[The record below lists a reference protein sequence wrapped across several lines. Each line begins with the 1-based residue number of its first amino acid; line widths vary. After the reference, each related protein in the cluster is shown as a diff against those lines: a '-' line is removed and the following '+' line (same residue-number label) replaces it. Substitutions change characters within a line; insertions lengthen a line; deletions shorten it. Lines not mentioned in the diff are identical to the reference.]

1 MTTNQEGRQAA
12 IRASTG
18 TTGQAVEDWHALFD
32 DAGIA
37 AGSFNERMLAWIN
50 AELGTS
56 YTNLNGAMWAYADNA
71 GYDRWNAMA
80 TLVLAVAGAEELA
93 GDEAN
98 ALALDFTDDY
108 YQSSTGFYG
117 SAYILDAATPA
128 NDTNTSPVTAAS
140 SLLTYTSPSPKLT
153 LGPDGTY
160 RYQAHNLYLN
170 SASPANQSI
179 TVVSGASY
187 AVTITGSVSVT
198 ASGAATGTWTA
209 GTNTF
214 TAATTTLTLGS
225 TSGSGTVHV
234 RRTPSDSTYLAT
246 AGAIRYDLPYEWNT
260 SGVLQGI
267 RVEPAATNLIVGSRN
282 LYDAATTWVANNATT
297 STLTGTGIDGV
308 TNTAGYYVGNT
319 TNGPHGIYYSGAL
332 TTSNTTNYTISVYVS
347 KTYTNGRYISI
358 SLNWITQTTDWGGA
372 VFDISDGTVSSE
384 NSGAWGDYTVISGSA
399 KVVDYGNFWRLSVG
413 VNVTTGRATNY
424 VLIGTADSDGQSGAS
439 RGWGASTT
447 TICTNTFDQVQI
459 ETGSVATSPILTYG
473 ATATRLADEASRA
486 VTGYPHSATANSG
499 LVQFVPLNTATATA
513 IIQLDDGTSNEV
525 VSIGYDASANIGLTV
540 TDGGAAQTAPL
551 ADGTVTANATE
562 TIGFS
567 WKANDFL
574 LSDNGATAVADT
586 SGTLPTVTT
595 LKIRASG
602 GPILLR
608 KLLLVPVEKA
618 AAEVEAYG
626 ATS

>member
-1 MTTNQEGRQAA
+1 MTSNQDGRQAA

-37 AGSFNERMLAWIN
+37 AGPFNARMLAWIN

-71 GYDRWNAMA
+71 GYDRWNAIA
-80 TLVLAVAGAEELA
+80 TLVLAVSGAEELA
-93 GDEAN
+93 GSEAN

-108 YQSSTGFYG
+108 HQSGTGFYG
-117 SAYILDAATPA
+117 SAYILDAGTPA
-128 NDTNTSPVTAAS
+128 NDYNSSPVTEAAS
-140 SLLTYTSPSPKLT
+140 LLSYAGSSPKLT
-153 LGPDGTY
+153 MGPSVTL
-160 RYQAHNLYLN
+160 RYNAHNLYLN

-198 ASGAATGTWTA
+198 ASGAATATWTA

-234 RRTPSDSTYLAT
+234 YRTPADTTYLETTSA
-246 AGAIRYDLPYEWNT
+246 ARYGLPYEWT
-260 SGVLQGI
+260 SAGVLRGV
-267 RVEPAATNLIVGSRN
+267 RVEPAATNVCAQNVVL
-282 LYDAATTWVANNATT
+282 TT
-297 STLTGTGIDGV
+297 SSGYWS
-308 TNTAGYYVGNT
+308 TATINT
-319 TNGPHGIYYSGAL
+319 TNTLVSDQAPFAHGGVYNLVANSSTAIHRHYRATLELTIPQNQSG
-332 TTSNTTNYTISVYVS
+332 TISCYV
-347 KTYTNGRYISI
+347 KANGFSRIFLRESHA
-358 SLNWITQTTDWGGA
+358 TGA
-372 VFDISDGTVSSE
+372 GCGFDL
-384 NSGAWGDYTVISGSA
+384 AA
-399 KVVDYGNFWRLSVG
+399 
-413 VNVTTGRATNY
+413 
-424 VLIGTADSDGQSGAS
+424 GTAFTPYSVASMTASNPTITDVGNDWYRVSVTFTALGAS
-439 RGWGASTT
+439 RTCAFGLHIAPDTYTSGDIISQ
-447 TICTNTFDQVQI
+447 TFAGDDAKGVLWALPQT
-459 ETGSVATSPILTYG
+459 EAGSVATSVIETFG
-473 ATATRLADEASRA
+473 ATATRAADVATRA
-486 VTGYPHSATANSG
+486 VTGYPHSATVNSG
-499 LVQFVPLNTATATA
+499 LVQFVPLNAAAATAV
-513 IIQLDDGTSNEV
+513 IQLDDGTSNEV

-608 KLLLVPVEKA
+608 KLLLVPVEKT

-626 ATS
+626 ATA